1 MYTCIYILKQRESLH
16 ADGSETEPW
25 GNTCISCVVAQ
36 ENVKHSVL
44 YTFIWTDLHKQCWII
59 DSFLFCYFL
68 QTHEKRSKFYAFSN
82 FLAFSAGAPR
92 FPEGQTEIRV
102 KQPSTSL
109 CSFTVINSLKAAV
122 LNHKCVVWTQTKHFP
137 TVSNSLCLK
146 SAHISIRKLKVG
158 GQQAPKGVKLLW
170 GRCEFT
176 VLCWTQSRI
185 VESAHRNSIH
195 ILNLYWSSA
204 CVKKRR
210 TSTLTPP
217 FHPSAA
223 PWTALDFC
231 FYTQDWLRTVTAY
244 VEFRQREFIQERLEM
259 SMKAHSSMP

>member
-170 GRCEFT
+170 GQCIYSIMLNSEQNSRVSPQKQHPHPQSLLEFSMCE
-176 VLCWTQSRI
+176 
-185 VESAHRNSIH
+185 E
-195 ILNLYWSSA
+195 
-204 CVKKRR
+204 
-210 TSTLTPP
+210 
-217 FHPSAA
+217 
-223 PWTALDFC
+223 
-231 FYTQDWLRTVTAY
+231 TQD
-244 VEFRQREFIQERLEM
+244 
-259 SMKAHSSMP
+259 